1 MPNGRRRQSNTA
13 HANRQRNLHRDLTV
27 VDSIPV
33 SIAPVVV
40 EAIELS
46 ESRSGEVKKLKGQ
59 IIGLRNKISNM
70 EKQMDKL
77 SEIKEEKQ
85 ELSKTLNQSIKLCED
100 IKEDRDRFEDELDK
114 LSGLKEQ
121 NRDLAALLK
130 SALDKACGLNKT
142 AKGWRDEI
150 HKSNKFLAHISNELL
165 GTKHDPDA
173 PFNKLHKDLT
183 GTDYDGLIQFIKESH
198 RLLSYFN
205 IVMKTSRENKEKQMY
220 FCDGDDMYIMIYH
233 GKKKDVTAQCVEVKI
248 PTTGDNQK
256 DYEETIKR
264 DAVAQKLLETKKITH
279 SALKNYSW

>member
-1 MPNGRRRQSNTA
+1 MPNGRRLQSNTA

-59 IIGLRNKISNM
+59 IIGLRNKINNM
-70 EKQMDKL
+70 EKQ
-77 SEIKEEKQ
+77 
-85 ELSKTLNQSIKLCED
+85 
-100 IKEDRDRFEDELDK
+100 LDK